1 MFFDLKPPLPSWV
14 GYQCIRHK
22 LTIKEKIMT
31 KKLSDFI
38 WKYLTEPICDLIITY
53 YKKKHNDPDI
63 RLNTRIK

>member
-1 MFFDLKPPLPSWV
+1 
-14 GYQCIRHK
+14 
-22 LTIKEKIMT
+22 MT

-38 WKYLTEPICDLIITY
+38 WKYLTAPICDLIITY